1 MANYKQLETMVPTS
15 MDEDTNESGKRIK
28 AVKTAFA
35 IVETL
40 YELEGAGVS
49 QVATELGLAKSTAHA
64 HLQTLAEAGYIIR
77 EGDQY
82 HVGLRFMELGEYAK
96 SRKKV
101 YTISRRM
108 VAQLAEK
115 TQERSQFIVEEH
127 GWGVYVH
134 RELGEHAVQTDP
146 GIGQRIPLHCTAAG
160 KAILAEFPRERVEQ
174 IIERRGLEAVTENTI
189 TDRKALYEELETI
202 RERGYAFNMEE
213 NVLGL
218 HAIGVGV
225 KRGDGTI
232 CGALSVSGP
241 SHRLTGDV
249 LREEIPG
256 LLLGTSN
263 ELELNLMHS

>member
-1 MANYKQLETMVPTS
+1 MVLIS
-15 MDEDTNESGKRIK
+15 MVGSNEGGGKRIQ
-28 AVKTAFA
+28 ASKTAFA
-35 IVETL
+35 IVEAL
-40 YELEGAGVS
+40 YDLDGAGVS
-49 QVATELGLAKSTAHA
+49 QVANELGLAKSTAHA
-64 HLQTLAEAGYIIR
+64 HLSTLADAGYIIR

-82 HVGLRFMELGEYAK
+82 HVGLRFVDLGEYAK
-96 SRKKV
+96 SRKDA
-101 YTISRRM
+101 YTISHRM
-108 VAQLAEK
+108 VEQLAEK

-134 RELGEHAVQTDP
+134 RELGEHAVHTDP
-146 GIGQRIPLHCTAAG
+146 GIGRQIPLHSTAAG
-160 KAILAEFPRERVEQ
+160 KAILAELPRERVEQ
-174 IIERRGLEAVTENTI
+174 IIEQRGLEAVTENTI
-189 TDRKALYEELETI
+189 TDREVLYEELDTI

-225 KRGDGTI
+225 KGEDGTI

-249 LREEIPG
+249 LREEIPA
-256 LLLGTSN
+256 LLLGTAN